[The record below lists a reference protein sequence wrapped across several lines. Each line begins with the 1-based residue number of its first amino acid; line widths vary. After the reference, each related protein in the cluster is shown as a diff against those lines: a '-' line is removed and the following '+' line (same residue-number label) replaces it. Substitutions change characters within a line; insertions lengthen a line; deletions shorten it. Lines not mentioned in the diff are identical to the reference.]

1 MKSFITSLL
10 ILIFCFQ
17 FSSCS
22 WQEEFVI
29 INSSDQALLITITTS
44 NANGGFEIFEKVPT
58 VFAVD
63 KNGDIIRGKSLQFQF
78 DEVEDRSIQFNLPP
92 KSCAVIGNLSNDN
105 YEKYN
110 QEFIN
115 GRKFNLVSIQI
126 KTAHKTISIYPS
138 NFDDHFKKSKG
149 NIEYR
154 IQ

>member
-1 MKSFITSLL
+1 MKRFITNIL

-17 FSSCS
+17 FYTCS

-29 INSSDQALLITITTS
+29 INSSEQALLITITTS
-44 NANGGFEIFEKVPT
+44 NANGGFEIFDKVPT

-63 KNGDIIRGKSLQFQF
+63 KEGEIKRDKSLQFQF

-92 KSCAVIGNLSNDN
+92 KTCAIIGNLSNDK

-138 NFDDHFKKSKG
+138 NFDNHFKKSNGK
-149 NIEYR
+149 IEYR